1 MNFELY
7 KLIQEYNQIM
17 AGQSDRCEIVISN
30 KILSLGFKLGYNT
43 IDEIMEEFENEL

>member
-1 MNFELY
+1 
-7 KLIQEYNQIM
+7 M